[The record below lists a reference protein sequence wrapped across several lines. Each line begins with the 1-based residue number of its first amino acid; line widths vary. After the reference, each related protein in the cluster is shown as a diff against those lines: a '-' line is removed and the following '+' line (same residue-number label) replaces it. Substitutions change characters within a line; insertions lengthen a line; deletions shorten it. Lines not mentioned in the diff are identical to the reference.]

1 MKFFEV
7 SAKTADKIDEAFMA
21 IAKDLMK
28 KRDLQIAEKKKNRKQ
43 NKSNEPFG

>member
-7 SAKTADKIDEAFMA
+7 SAKTSDFIEDAFVS

-28 KRDLQIAEKKKNRKQ
+28 KRDLQLAEKKKNRM
-43 NKSNEPFG
+43 NSKSE